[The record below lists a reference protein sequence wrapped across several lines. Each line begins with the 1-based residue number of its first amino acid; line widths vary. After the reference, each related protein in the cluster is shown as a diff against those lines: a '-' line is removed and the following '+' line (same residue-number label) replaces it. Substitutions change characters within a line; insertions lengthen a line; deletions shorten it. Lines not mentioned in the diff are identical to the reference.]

1 MFKTCIPIKF
11 KDKNRMITLLS
22 EIELEAEKKGEKFDW
37 YITACDI
44 KGYDNTIVIIS
55 ETKNQ
60 AHRRGLL
67 IVKKYAEDLKLYY
80 WVKPKA

>member
-1 MFKTCIPIKF
+1 
-11 KDKNRMITLLS
+11 MITLLS

-44 KGYDNTIVIIS
+44 KGYDNTIVRIS
-55 ETKNQ
+55 DTLNR

-80 WVKPKA
+80 WVKPKT

>member
-1 MFKTCIPIKF
+1 MFKTCIPIKS

-37 YITACDI
+37 YITVCDI

-55 ETKNQ
+55 ESLNQ
-60 AHRRGLL
+60 AHKRGMWL
-67 IVKKYAEDLKLYY
+67 IRKIPELRKSYY
-80 WVKPKA
+80 WVKPKD